1 MVALALSSKSA
12 CRVGGSLPPRD
23 KPHEIDEV
31 IGAIDGVDAAIEIV
45 DDRSCDYTTLDVPS
59 LIADNAWNAGLVVG
73 DFMPTVAGP
82 DLASCKGLVY
92 RDEGPIDSGL
102 GSDVLG
108 RPALTLLWLANHLSA
123 QGSGLGAGDII
134 MTGSFVE
141 TQFPVASHRFDFE
154 IEGIGKVQLKVRL
167 DPADP

>member
-1 MVALALSSKSA
+1 M
-12 CRVGGSLPPRD
+12 GGSLPPRD
-23 KPHEIDEV
+23 KPYEIDEV
-31 IGAIDGVDAAIEIV
+31 IGAIDVVGAAIEIV

-59 LIADNAWNAGLVVG
+59 LIADNAWSAGLVVG
-73 DFMPTVAGP
+73 DLMPAVAGP
-82 DLASCKGLVY
+82 DLASRKGLVY

-108 RPALTLLWLANHLSA
+108 GPALTLLWLANHLSA

-134 MTGSFVE
+134 ITGSLVE
-141 TQFPVASHRFDFE
+141 TQFPVASRRFDFE